1 MVTHVLVHHTSG
13 DVNSLVIW
21 DLDQYFT
28 EALKSFLELIR
39 FVEHQSQMEPAA
51 HEVLLKL

>member
-21 DLDQYFT
+21 DLDQHFT
-28 EALKSFLELIR
+28 EALKSFLELIS
-39 FVEHQSQMEPAA
+39 FMEHQSQMEPAA